1 MSAKTPQSSSK
12 FRTFSG
18 VFRPTF
24 LTIMGALFY
33 LREGW
38 LVGSLGLVG
47 ALVLI
52 GVAHVITGTTAAS
65 LASIATNTRVKAG
78 GAFAIISNA
87 LGLEGGGAIA
97 VPLYIAQT
105 ASSAMYLYAFTEVWA
120 YLFPSHPPGLVV
132 AVAFLGVG
140 AIAAVG
146 AKWAFKAQ
154 AVMLVVVGLALAS
167 AFGGFF
173 SNDLVTPTAFGSGAG
188 IGPLTAF
195 AIFFP
200 ATTGIMVGVGMS
212 GSLANPRKSI
222 PWGTLAAWGS
232 AFAVYAVG
240 AVLYASIASPQELVE
255 NRTVL
260 FDKAFFGPLVIFGVL
275 VSTLMAAMS
284 SLVAAPRLLQA
295 MAEHEVVPASGWLR
309 RTTASGDP
317 RNASILTLVLAA
329 LALSTGS
336 LDAIAPIITSFFL
349 VTYLAVNGVVLLEQR
364 LGMISFRPTFKVPKW
379 LPLVGSLSCL
389 VALVLT
395 SPGGGLVELL
405 IVGGIYYWLNHRKL
419 ATPWETTRS
428 GIGITIAASVAR
440 RFGQAERGERAWRPD
455 LCVIVERADTLDR
468 LSPLIAGLTHQSGSV
483 MLVGIGADEALTE
496 ALHTHKEALVAR
508 GLYARWVQLSGLPE
522 DSTAPGSRGPLHR
535 IALDALQGALFPP
548 NLVLVDLAE
557 LDEHSLQGLFAMC
570 EVQRRGLAVHASG
583 DEAWAPTPR
592 SEIAV
597 WVSDR
602 SPSWEIGL
610 HLANLDLPMLAGL
623 LLSSFRGGRL
633 HIASAVADP
642 DQVGPAR
649 AFLGEL
655 VELGRL
661 PKETVKHAVSMPFL
675 DALGTTVTADVT
687 LLGLAREPN
696 LQSLRAMQ
704 AKAGGVCVFL
714 KDSGRESVL
723 A

>member
-1 MSAKTPQSSSK
+1 MSDEVQRSPK
-12 FRTFSG
+12 FRTFAG

-47 ALVLI
+47 ALILI
-52 GVAHVITGTTAAS
+52 AVAHVITGTTAAS

-105 ASSAMYLYAFTEVWA
+105 ASSAMYLYAFTEVWG
-120 YLFPSHPPGLVV
+120 YLFPGHPTALVV
-132 AVAFLGVG
+132 SLAFLAVG
-140 AIAAVG
+140 TIAAVG
-146 AKWAFKAQ
+146 ARLAFKAQ
-154 AVMLVVVGLALAS
+154 AVMLVVVGLALVS
-167 AFGGFF
+167 AFGGWF
-173 SNDLVTPTAFGSGAG
+173 SNDLVTPRPFGSGAG

-222 PWGTLAAWGS
+222 PWGTLAAWGA
-232 AFAVYAVG
+232 AFAVYAFG
-240 AVLYASIASPQELVE
+240 AVLYATIASPQELVE
-255 NRTVL
+255 NRTIL
-260 FDKAFFGPLVIFGVL
+260 FDKAFFGPMVIFGVL

-295 MAEHEVVPASGWLR
+295 MAEHEVVPGSGWLR
-309 RTTASGDP
+309 KTTESGDP
-317 RNASILTLVLAA
+317 RNASLLTLGLAA

-336 LDAIAPIITSFFL
+336 LDAIAPVITSFFL

-364 LGMISFRPTFKVPKW
+364 LGMISFRPTFRVPKW
-379 LPLVGSLSCL
+379 LPLVGSVSCL
-389 VALVLT
+389 IALVLT

-405 IVGGIYYWLNHRKL
+405 IVGGIYYWLNRRKL

-455 LCVIVERADTLDR
+455 LCVIVERPETLDR
-468 LSPLIAGLTHQSGSV
+468 LRPIVEGLTHQSGSV
-483 MLVGIGADEALTE
+483 MLVGIGEATGLPE
-496 ALHTHKEALVAR
+496 ALHDHKEALVQR
-508 GLYARWVQLSGLPE
+508 GLYARWVHLVGLAASEGVSGE
-522 DSTAPGSRGPLHR
+522 RGALHR
-535 IALDALQGALFPP
+535 IALNALQGALFPP
-548 NLVLVDLAE
+548 NLVLVDLGE
-557 LDEHSLQGLFAMC
+557 LDDASLKGLIGLC
-570 EVQRRGLAVHASG
+570 EVQRRGLAVHAAG
-583 DEAWAPTPR
+583 EEPWDPAR
-592 SEIAV
+592 RGEIAV

-602 SPSWEIGL
+602 SPDWQLGL

-623 LLSSFRGGRL
+623 LLSDYRGGRL
-633 HIASAVADP
+633 NIASAVADP
-642 DQVGPAR
+642 DQVEPAR
-649 AFLGEL
+649 TFLGEL

-661 PKETVKHAVSMPFL
+661 SKDTGRHAVSRPFME
-675 DALGTTVTADVT
+675 ALGTTVKADIC
-687 LLGLAREPN
+687 LLGLAAEP
-696 LQSLRAMQ
+696 QVASLCAMQ
-704 AKAGGVCVFL
+704 ERANGACLFL